1 MDEPPIEIEI
11 AEQTQTGGVAAGAPA
26 ETELKMEMRDD
37 GTVVIDLMPLAP
49 PPQDCV
55 EEEPDPFNPEI
66 IVCART
72 QPSPRFGAQNLPT
85 DEDQFGSAVPRA
97 RLKLSDN
104 AEAEANAINQG
115 VGGWNAN
122 GGEVRL
128 KIDF

>member
-1 MDEPPIEIEI
+1 MDKPPIEIEI
-11 AEQTQTGGVAAGAPA
+11 AEQTQTGGVAAAPA
-26 ETELKMEMRDD
+26 ETELKMETRDD

-66 IVCART
+66 IVCAKT
-72 QPSPRFGAQNLPT
+72 QPSPRLGAQYGPT
-85 DEDQFGSAVPRA
+85 DEERFGSAITRA
-97 RLKLSDN
+97 RLKLSDK

-122 GGEVRL
+122 GGEVRV